1 MCNELGGLAST
12 TMGVDMEL
20 KVEAS
25 LREART
31 LLAAKQ
37 YSQVCSKSLLTIC
50 FVFKELCF
58 VSVSSFYFVT
68 MFSTGSKC
76 GTLPLLYVPQIQFAN
91 RKGLC
96 SSSACRDP

>member
-12 TMGVDMEL
+12 AMGVDMEL

-37 YSQVCSKSLLTIC
+37 YSQVYSKSLLPIC
-50 FVFKELCF
+50 
-58 VSVSSFYFVT
+58 Y
-68 MFSTGSKC
+68 
-76 GTLPLLYVPQIQFAN
+76 
-91 RKGLC
+91 
-96 SSSACRDP
+96 

>member
-1 MCNELGGLAST
+1 MCNEIGGLAST

-37 YSQVCSKSLLTIC
+37 YSQVCNKSFTTC
-50 FVFKELCF
+50 F
-58 VSVSSFYFVT
+58 
-68 MFSTGSKC
+68 
-76 GTLPLLYVPQIQFAN
+76 
-91 RKGLC
+91 
-96 SSSACRDP
+96 

>member
-1 MCNELGGLAST
+1 MYYYLICSSNFVKSTSGNLKLAQRMCNELGGLAST

-37 YSQVCSKSLLTIC
+37 YSQVCSNPC
-50 FVFKELCF
+50 
-58 VSVSSFYFVT
+58 
-68 MFSTGSKC
+68 
-76 GTLPLLYVPQIQFAN
+76 
-91 RKGLC
+91 
-96 SSSACRDP
+96 